1 MVKIE
6 KTKTLINEETKWK
19 TTKLIVFLHI
29 IPNDHH
35 CFDTTKVSFLFYEI
49 FFYQWEEHKSF
60 EGVWQI
66 YLLMTQQAPLFLGA
80 FGFLQ
85 FL

>member
-6 KTKTLINEETKWK
+6 KTKTLNEEKKWK

-29 IPNDHH
+29 IPSDHH
-35 CFDTTKVSFLFYEI
+35 YFDAAQVSFLFYEI
-49 FFYQWEEHKSF
+49 FFYHWEEHKFF
-60 EGVWQI
+60 EGVWQVCF
-66 YLLMTQQAPLFLGA
+66 LMTQQAPLFWGA